1 MCGHG
6 VPQEDGLWLP
16 INLGEVH
23 RGQGRYKLAFSLNEL
38 VTLTSEFST
47 KKAPNCTANVI
58 RTDAKQFLLSYR
70 VTCKESYS
78 DPRGHKVSIKLDP
91 SKIDDKSTVDNLD
104 VRVQCSCPAFLY
116 WGAQWNLYDGDALYG
131 TPRPMLQPP
140 TEGKRFQFV
149 ICKHVKVVSDR
160 ITPVIAR
167 LLDRYRDEEAKRVQK
182 ETEKVLKRHE
192 DEEKPGKGK
201 NVKVVDDEKPSKGRP
216 SRGRPAPTPAMPPM
230 GDIVPEEG
238 GDVEAPASG
247 MGKKTPAVEP
257 EKGGPAKGKKTP
269 APVEIK
275 KEVTRKGPVKTY
287 GPPSSK
293 PKAPS
298 NVTVHDDDDDG
309 IIKINR
315 LLSDLA
321 SLIPSED

>member
-6 VPQEDGLWLP
+6 GAPQEEGLWLP
-16 INLGEVH
+16 INLQEVH

-47 KKAPNCTANVI
+47 KKAPNCLASVT
-58 RTDAKQFLLSYR
+58 RTDTKAFLMTYR
-70 VTCKESYS
+70 VVCKESYS
-78 DPRGHKVSIKLDP
+78 DPRGHKVSIKFDP
-91 SKIDDKSTVDNLD
+91 TKIDDKSTVDNLD

-116 WGAQWNLYDGDALYG
+116 WGAQWNLYDGDSLYG

-167 LLDRYRDEEAKRVQK
+167 LLERYRDEDAKKKQK
-182 ETEKVLKRHE
+182 ETDKLLKRHE
-192 DEEKPGKGK
+192 EEAPKAPGKGK
-201 NVKVVDDEKPSKGRP
+201 NVKVVDDEPKPKSKNAPKPVSPPAPSKK
-216 SRGRPAPTPAMPPM
+216 
-230 GDIVPEEG
+230 
-238 GDVEAPASG
+238 APA
-247 MGKKTPAVEP
+247 
-257 EKGGPAKGKKTP
+257 TP
-269 APVEIK
+269 APEEPKAPAKAEPKGPKKPAPVVVK
-275 KEVTRKGPVKTY
+275 KEVTRQGPVKTY
-287 GPPSSK
+287 GQ
-293 PKAPS
+293 PKKPS

-315 LLSDLA
+315 LLKDLS
-321 SLIPSED
+321 SLIPTED